1 VADIA
6 LAGILFAPHYV
17 APSRCHLIAAS
28 TPILDAPSVSARAV
42 SQLVRGEAFDVLD
55 IVAGWAWGR
64 CGHDSYVGYLP
75 ADGLG
80 RMPEPS
86 HRVAVPTALVFAAPD
101 IKAPV
106 LERWPIG
113 ARFVGRESGA
123 FLETEAGFVHA
134 RHALPLD
141 ARRDLL
147 ATATALI
154 GQPYLWGGR
163 GGGGIDCSGLVQVAC
178 DFAGVACP
186 RDSDMQREELGEP
199 IPRDEPARAGN
210 IVFFPGHVGLMLDET
225 RLIHANAFAMAVT
238 IEPLVDV
245 VARLDQE
252 PAPLLARRRL
262 P

>member
-6 LAGILFAPHYV
+6 LAGILFGPHYV